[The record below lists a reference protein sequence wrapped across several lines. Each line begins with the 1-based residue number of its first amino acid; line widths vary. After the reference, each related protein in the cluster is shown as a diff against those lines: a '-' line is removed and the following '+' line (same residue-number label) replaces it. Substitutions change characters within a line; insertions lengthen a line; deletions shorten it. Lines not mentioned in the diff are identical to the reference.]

1 MQNICKTY
9 YLIVNLDYITQNKF
23 SLKKKVALMGHCV
36 TALLNLISRD
46 KVLSLKIK
54 ENTLLQEDV
63 IIIIEFYSFRVYFF
77 YIK

>member
-1 MQNICKTY
+1 
-9 YLIVNLDYITQNKF
+9 
-23 SLKKKVALMGHCV
+23 MGHCV
-36 TALLNLISRD
+36 TPLLNLISRD

-77 YIK
+77 T